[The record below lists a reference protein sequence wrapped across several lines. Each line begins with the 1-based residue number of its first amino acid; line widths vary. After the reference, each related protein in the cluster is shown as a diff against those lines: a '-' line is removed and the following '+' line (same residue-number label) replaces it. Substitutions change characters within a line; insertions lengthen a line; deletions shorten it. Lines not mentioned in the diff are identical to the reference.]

1 MSLRRSRSGKEI
13 INMFKSK
20 QMNQNLISNIS
31 IKAYDCNMLGSLC
44 SFTGHTE
51 QPWDNRKLI
60 GIRLKGLK
68 S

>member
-1 MSLRRSRSGKEI
+1 
-13 INMFKSK
+13 MFKSK

-31 IKAYDCNMLGSLC
+31 IKAYDYSMLGSLC

-51 QPWDNRKLI
+51 QPWDNRKLT
-60 GIRLKGLK
+60 GIRLKRLK